1 MSVYT
6 THSRN
11 NRDILGIPSSQ
22 KSSSLNVLTHNSRR
36 KLHLNSDMSECENDD
51 PLLRSTSK
59 IRDINCTYVISAC
72 KKTGE
77 VPLTPDPVGRL
88 ALQRRVTRNKES
100 SSRGSQLGDSTE
112 NTAET
117 RLTLQRRAKT
127 ESVDKWRTTQTDS
140 VEKGKTAQTDCVKK
154 WKTTQNVGSPTE
166 NDCASLEARRKVT
179 VVNNDKDSSVAP
191 FVPLAEGPK
200 DIEVMNDEKHKETF
214 SAPLGANEHVA
225 LQYLSNRAPTDS
237 QSQTKVV
244 PSSHLATK
252 PLQSKL
258 SIKVSGTGNLHQ
270 RSTGKDMAKNSNKF
284 ESLEKR
290 TPKKYVIGHKWTPKC
305 GTPQLMSPAASTPK
319 SRVPSLQVK
328 QKPRGS
334 LLANERERSQENT
347 LPLEEETAGR
357 NTSIEADPIKVEN
370 SQVTVAIRVRPFSK
384 REKVEKASQ
393 VVFMNGEEI
402 VVEHPDMKQV
412 YNFIYDLAFWSFD
425 ECHPNYASQTTVYE
439 MLAVPLLER
448 AFEGYNTSLFAYG
461 PLASGKSYTMMGLSE
476 EPGIIPRFCEDL
488 FAQVA
493 KKQTQEVSYH
503 LEMSFFEVYN
513 EKIHDLLVCK
523 GENGQRKQPLRVREH
538 PVSGPYV
545 EALSMNVVSSYS
557 DIQSWLELG
566 NKQRA
571 TAATGMNDKSSRSHS
586 VFTLVMTQTKTE
598 SVEGEEHDHRITSR
612 INLIDLAGSERCST
626 AQTSGDRLKEG
637 GSINKSLLVLG
648 KVISALSEQA
658 NRKRVFIPYRESVLT
673 WLLKESLGGN
683 SKTSM
688 IATVSPAANNIEETL
703 STLRYASQA
712 RMIVNIAKVNED
724 MNAKLIR
731 ELKAEIEK
739 LKAAQRNSRNI
750 DPERYRLC
758 RQEITSLRMKLHQ
771 QERDIAEMQR
781 AWKEKFE
788 QAERRKLQET
798 KALQKAGITFQ
809 MDNHLP
815 NLVNLNEDPQL
826 SEMLLYMIKEGTTT
840 VGKYK
845 PNSSHDIQLSGVLIA
860 DDHCTIKN
868 FDGIVSIIPV
878 GEAKTYINGKHILES
893 TVLHHG
899 DRVILGGDHYFR
911 FNHPVEVQKGK
922 RPSGRDTLINEGPKD
937 FEFAKNEL
945 LIAQRS
951 QLEAEIKEAQLKA
964 KEEMM
969 QGIQIAKKMAQQE
982 LSSQKAAYESKIKAL
997 EAELKE
1003 EAQRKKMQEINNQK
1017 ANDKIEELEKAKQQ
1031 LEQEIYV
1038 NKKRLEMETLAAKQA
1053 LEDHSIRHARIL
1065 EALETEKQKIAKEVQ
1080 ILQQNQSNRDK
1091 TFLIQTNWSSMKLSM
1106 MIQEANAISHKFKK
1120 CYVFGRHDVSDKGSN
1135 SDTYVRVRNLQL
1147 GISTFWSLE
1156 KFESKL
1162 AAMKELYESN
1172 NNNKSDDVFC
1182 DPEDEWEPDITN
1194 APVSSFS
1201 RRRSR
1206 SLMKNRRVSGCLHDL
1221 QAHPIQDLHS
1231 SHSSGLLEKS
1241 SPIYSSSAES
1251 FLPGICK
1258 ELIGSSLSFL
1268 GQSYDEEKTMA
1279 DSLMDNFLKIYHGLF
1294 AISKAH
1300 EEQDEESQEN
1310 LLSSDRAT
1318 QSLTIQVT
1326 CAFEHLVVLI
1336 KHWLNEILPCTSAAR
1351 LEDELRQEIKKLGG
1365 YLQLFLQGCCSDISS
1380 MVKEA
1385 QTKIIQIV
1393 QQAVKY
1399 VGQLAVL
1406 QGSKLHFLENSSNKA
1421 ASVQEDFMDALCDG
1435 VGLGMKILLDSGLEK
1450 AKELQHELLSQCT
1463 QNEVTKQMKGKAMEL
1478 IGCLENMF
1486 AEWKTK
1492 SFRTEL
1498 QESPGYQDLK
1508 KMVNLA
1514 QEFLKLKH
1522 CLEQTIQI
1530 IISALR
1536 GCHTDKNLL
1545 KNCVESLCNLAK
1557 DFHDDLSM
1565 CSTSFDS
1572 CEKRL
1577 PPVGHGGLESLAKSL
1592 LLCFESEE
1600 RADLLNPWE
1609 TCNQNT
1615 REEGQQS
1622 KPSRTDS
1629 VRNKGVPKRVFELH
1643 GSSPAVTSE
1652 DSTPSRIQW
1661 V

>member
-1 MSVYT
+1 MSIYT
-6 THSRN
+6 TYNKN
-11 NRDILGIPSSQ
+11 NSNILGIPSSQ
-22 KSSSLNVLTHNSRR
+22 RSSPLNVLTHSSRR
-36 KLHLNSDMSECENDD
+36 KLHLNSDMSKCENDD
-51 PLLRSTSK
+51 PLLKSASK
-59 IRDINCTYVISAC
+59 IRDINSTYVISAC
-72 KKTGE
+72 KETGD
-77 VPLTPDPVGRL
+77 VPLTPNPTGRL

-100 SSRGSQLGDSTE
+100 SLCGRELGDSTE
-112 NTAET
+112 KTAET

-127 ESVDKWRTTQTDS
+127 ESVAKWKTARTES
-140 VEKGKTAQTDCVKK
+140 VAKWKTAQTDCVAK
-154 WKTTQNVGSPTE
+154 WKTTQNVGSATE
-166 NDCASLEARRKVT
+166 KDCASLEASTNVT
-179 VVNNDKDSSVAP
+179 IVNKDKNSFVASS
-191 FVPLAEGPK
+191 VPLAKDPK
-200 DIEVMNDEKHKETF
+200 DIEMMADEKHKETF
-214 SAPLGANEHVA
+214 SKALPGASENVA
-225 LQYLSNRAPTDS
+225 LKYLRNSAPTDS

-244 PSSHLATK
+244 PSGHLATK

-258 SIKVSGTGNLHQ
+258 NTKVPGTGALHHG
-270 RSTGKDMAKNSNKF
+270 SIGKDMAKHSNKF
-284 ESLEKR
+284 ESLEK
-290 TPKKYVIGHKWTPKC
+290 TPTKYIVGHKLTPRC
-305 GTPQLMSPAASTPK
+305 GTPQLTSPAASILK
-319 SRVPSLQVK
+319 NRMPSLQVK
-328 QKPRGS
+328 KPRS
-334 LLANERERSQENT
+334 SVLANERERSQENI
-347 LPLEEETAGR
+347 LPLEEEITGQY
-357 NTSIEADPIKVEN
+357 TSIETDPLKVEN
-370 SQVTVAIRVRPFSK
+370 SQVTVAVRVRPFSK
-384 REKVEKASQ
+384 REMVEKACQ

-402 VVEHPDMKQV
+402 TVEHPDMKQV
-412 YNFIYDLAFWSFD
+412 YNFIYNIGFWSFD

-439 MLAVPLLER
+439 TLAVPLLER
-448 AFEGYNTSLFAYG
+448 AFEGYNTCLFAYG
-461 PLASGKSYTMMGLSE
+461 QTGSGKSYTMMGLNE
-476 EPGIIPRFCEDL
+476 EPGIIPRFCEDI

-493 KKQTQEVSYH
+493 KKQTQEVSFH

-545 EALSMNVVSSYS
+545 EALSMNVVNSYS

-598 SVEGEEHDHRITSR
+598 SVDGEEHDHRITSR

-637 GSINKSLLVLG
+637 VSINKSLLTLG

-658 NRKRVFIPYRESVLT
+658 NGKRVFIPYRESVLT

-683 SKTSM
+683 SKTAM
-688 IATVSPAANNIEETL
+688 IATISPAASNIEETL
-703 STLRYASQA
+703 NTLRYASQA

-739 LKAAQRNSRNI
+739 LKAAQRNNRNI

-771 QERDIAEMQR
+771 QERDMTEMQR
-781 AWKEKFE
+781 AWKEKLE

-798 KALQKAGITFQ
+798 KELQVSLQLSKLIRKLNKDDAGITFQ

-826 SEMLLYMIKEGTTT
+826 SEMLLYMIKEGMTT

-868 FDGIVSIIPV
+868 FDGIVSIIPI

-922 RPSGRDTLINEGPKD
+922 RPSGGDTLTNEGPKD

-945 LIAQRS
+945 LMAQRS
-951 QLEAEIKEAQLKA
+951 QLEAEIKEAHLKA

-969 QGIQIAKKMAQQE
+969 QGIQIAKEMAQQE

-997 EAELKE
+997 EAELIE
-1003 EAQRKKMQEINNQK
+1003 ESQRKKMQEINNQK
-1017 ANDKIEELEKAKQQ
+1017 ANDKIEELEKTKQR

-1080 ILQQNQSNRDK
+1080 ILLQNQNNREK
-1091 TFLIQTNWSSMKLSM
+1091 TFLIQTNWNSMKLSM
-1106 MIQEANAISHKFKK
+1106 MIQEANAISNKFKK
-1120 CYVFGRHDVSDKGSN
+1120 CYVFGRHDVSDKGSS
-1135 SDTYVRVRNLQL
+1135 SDICVRVRNLQL

-1172 NNNKSDDVFC
+1172 NSNKSEDVFC

-1194 APVSSFS
+1194 VPVSSFS

-1206 SLMKNRRVSGCLHDL
+1206 SLMKNRRISGCLYDI
-1221 QAHPIQDLHS
+1221 QAHPIQSLHS
-1231 SHSSGLLEKS
+1231 SHSSGLMEKS
-1241 SPIYSSSAES
+1241 STIYSSSAES

-1258 ELIGSSLSFL
+1258 ELIGSSLDFL

-1279 DSLMDNFLKIYHGLF
+1279 DSLINNFLKIYHGLF

-1300 EEQDEESQEN
+1300 EEQDEESPDN
-1310 LLSSDRAT
+1310 LFSSDRAA
-1318 QSLTIQVT
+1318 QALTIQVT
-1326 CAFEHLVVLI
+1326 CAFEQLVVLI
-1336 KHWLNEILPCTSAAR
+1336 KHWLDDTLPCTSTAR
-1351 LEDELRQEIKKLGG
+1351 LEEELRQEVKKLGG
-1365 YLQLFLQGCCSDISS
+1365 YLQLFLQ
-1380 MVKEA
+1380 
-1385 QTKIIQIV
+1385 
-1393 QQAVKY
+1393 
-1399 VGQLAVL
+1399 
-1406 QGSKLHFLENSSNKA
+1406 
-1421 ASVQEDFMDALCDG
+1421 
-1435 VGLGMKILLDSGLEK
+1435 
-1450 AKELQHELLSQCT
+1450 
-1463 QNEVTKQMKGKAMEL
+1463 VTKQMKAKATEL

-1492 SFRTEL
+1492 SFRTQL
-1498 QESPGYQDLK
+1498 QQNSGYQDVK
-1508 KMVNLA
+1508 KMVNFA
-1514 QEFLKLKH
+1514 PEFLKLKH

-1536 GCHTDKNLL
+1536 GCHSDKNLL
-1545 KNCVESLCNLAK
+1545 QNCVESLCSLAK

-1565 CSTSFDS
+1565 CSTSLDN
-1572 CEKRL
+1572 CEKRI
-1577 PPVGHGGLESLAKSL
+1577 PQVGHGGLESVVKSL
-1592 LLCFESEE
+1592 LLCLESEE
-1600 RADLLNPWE
+1600 RPDLLKSWE

-1622 KPSRTDS
+1622 KSSRTDS
-1629 VRNKGVPKRVFELH
+1629 VRNKGVPKRVYELH
-1643 GSSPAVTSE
+1643 GSSPAGTSE
-1652 DSTPSRIQW
+1652 ESTPRRIQW

>member
-6 THSRN
+6 AHNRN

-22 KSSSLNVLTHNSRR
+22 KSSSLNVLTHSSRR
-36 KLHLNSDMSECENDD
+36 KLHLNSGMSECENDD
-51 PLLRSTSK
+51 PLSRSANK
-59 IRDINCTYVISAC
+59 IRDINSTYVISAC

-77 VPLTPDPVGRL
+77 VPLTPDPPGRL

-100 SSRGSQLGDSTE
+100 SLRGSELGDSTE
-112 NTAET
+112 KTAET

-127 ESVDKWRTTQTDS
+127 ESVEKWKTAQTES
-140 VEKGKTAQTDCVKK
+140 VEKWKTAQTDCVKK

-166 NDCASLEARRKVT
+166 NDCASLEMRRKVT
-179 VVNNDKDSSVAP
+179 IVNNGKDSSVAS
-191 FVPLAEGPK
+191 FGPLAK
-200 DIEVMNDEKHKETF
+200 DRKDTEMMADEKHKETS
-214 SAPLGANEHVA
+214 SALLEANEHVT
-225 LQYLSNRAPTDS
+225 LQYLSNRAPTDC

-244 PSSHLATK
+244 PSGHLATK

-258 SIKVSGTGNLHQ
+258 NIKVPGTGNLHH
-270 RSTGKDMAKNSNKF
+270 RSIGKDIAKNSNKF
-284 ESLEKR
+284 GSLEKR
-290 TPKKYVIGHKWTPKC
+290 TPTKYIVGHKWTPKC
-305 GTPQLMSPAASTPK
+305 GTLQLSSPAASILK
-319 SRVPSLQVK
+319 NRVPSLQVK
-328 QKPRGS
+328 QKPRSS
-334 LLANERERSQENT
+334 LLANEKERSQENT
-347 LPLEEETAGR
+347 LLLEEETTGR
-357 NTSIEADPIKVEN
+357 NTSIETDPLKVEN

-402 VVEHPDMKQV
+402 AVEHPDMKQV
-412 YNFIYDLAFWSFD
+412 YNFIYDVAFWSFD

-439 MLAVPLLER
+439 TLAVPLLER
-448 AFEGYNTSLFAYG
+448 AFEGYNTCLFAY
-461 PLASGKSYTMMGLSE
+461 
-476 EPGIIPRFCEDL
+476 
-488 FAQVA
+488 
-493 KKQTQEVSYH
+493 
-503 LEMSFFEVYN
+503 VYN

-523 GENGQRKQPLRVREH
+523 GENGQRKQP
-538 PVSGPYV
+538 
-545 EALSMNVVSSYS
+545 
-557 DIQSWLELG
+557 SWLELG

-612 INLIDLAGSERCST
+612 INLIDLAG
-626 AQTSGDRLKEG
+626 K
-637 GSINKSLLVLG
+637 
-648 KVISALSEQA
+648 
-658 NRKRVFIPYRESVLT
+658 
-673 WLLKESLGGN
+673 SLGGN
-683 SKTSM
+683 SKTAM
-688 IATVSPAANNIEETL
+688 IATISPAANNIEETL

-739 LKAAQRNSRNI
+739 LKAAQRNSQNI

-771 QERDIAEMQR
+771 QERDMAEMQR

-798 KALQKAGITFQ
+798 KELQKAGITFQ
-809 MDNHLP
+809 IDNHLP
-815 NLVNLNEDPQL
+815 NFVNLNEDPQL

-868 FDGIVSIIPV
+868 FDGI
-878 GEAKTYINGKHILES
+878 
-893 TVLHHG
+893 G

-922 RPSGRDTLINEGPKD
+922 RPSGRDILIIEGPKD

-945 LIAQRS
+945 LMAQRS
-951 QLEAEIKEAQLKA
+951 QLEAEIKEAQLRA

-969 QGIQIAKKMAQQE
+969 QGIQIAKEMAQQE

-1017 ANDKIEELEKAKQQ
+1017 ANDKIEELEKAKQR

-1106 MIQEANAISHKFKK
+1106 MIQEANAISSKFKK
-1120 CYVFGRHDVSDKGSN
+1120 CYVFGRHDVSDKGSS
-1135 SDTYVRVRNLQL
+1135 SDTSVRVRNLQL

-1162 AAMKELYESN
+1162 AAMKELYEMN
-1172 NNNKSDDVFC
+1172 GNL
-1182 DPEDEWEPDITN
+1182 T
-1194 APVSSFS
+1194 
-1201 RRRSR
+1201 
-1206 SLMKNRRVSGCLHDL
+1206 L
-1221 QAHPIQDLHS
+1221 QMHQFLLFLEG
-1231 SHSSGLLEKS
+1231 GLLEKS
-1241 SPIYSSSAES
+1241 STIYSSSAES

-1258 ELIGSSLSFL
+1258 ELIGSSLDFL

-1279 DSLMDNFLKIYHGLF
+1279 DSLINNFLKIYHGLF

-1300 EEQDEESQEN
+1300 EEQDEEMF
-1310 LLSSDRAT
+1310 SSDRAT
-1318 QSLTIQVT
+1318 QAFTIQVT
-1326 CAFEHLVVLI
+1326 CAFEQLVVLI
-1336 KHWLNEILPCTSAAR
+1336 KHWLNDTPPCTSTAR
-1351 LEDELRQEIKKLGG
+1351 LEDELRQEVKKLGG

-1385 QTKIIQIV
+1385 QKKIIQIV

-1406 QGSKLHFLENSSNKA
+1406 KGSKLHFLENSSNKA

-1435 VGLGMKILLDSGLEK
+1435 IGLGMKILLDSGVEK
-1450 AKELQHELLSQCT
+1450 AKELQHELLRRCT
-1463 QNEVTKQMKGKAMEL
+1463 QNEVAKQMKAKAMGL

-1498 QESPGYQDLK
+1498 QQENSGYQDLK

-1514 QEFLKLKH
+1514 PEFLKLKH

-1536 GCHTDKNLL
+1536 GFHSDKNLL

-1557 DFHDDLSM
+1557 DLHDDLNM
-1565 CSTSFDS
+1565 RSTSLDS
-1572 CEKRL
+1572 CEKKI
-1577 PPVGHGGLESLAKSL
+1577 PQVGHGGLESLVKSL

-1600 RADLLNPWE
+1600 RPDLLNPWE

-1622 KPSRTDS
+1622 KSSRTDS
-1629 VRNKGVPKRVFELH
+1629 VRNKGVPKQVYELH
-1643 GSSPAVTSE
+1643 GSSPAVTAE
-1652 DSTPSRIQW
+1652 DSAPIRIQW

>member
-6 THSRN
+6 ARNRN
-11 NRDILGIPSSQ
+11 NSGLLGVLSSP
-22 KSSSLNVLTHNSRR
+22 KTSSLNVLTQSSRL
-36 KLHLNSDMSECENDD
+36 KLHLTSDRTECENDD
-51 PLLRSTSK
+51 PLLTSARK
-59 IRDINCTYVISAC
+59 IRDINSTYVISAC
-72 KKTGE
+72 KKTGD
-77 VPLTPDPVGRL
+77 VPLTPNPVGRL

-100 SSRGSQLGDSTE
+100 SLLGSEWGDSAE

-117 RLTLQRRAKT
+117 RLTLQRRAKA
-127 ESVDKWRTTQTDS
+127 DS
-140 VEKGKTAQTDCVKK
+140 VQKRTTAQTDCGEK
-154 WKTTQNVGSPTE
+154 WKTTQKVGSAAET
-166 NDCASLEARRKVT
+166 DHASLEDSANVT
-179 VVNNDKDSSVAP
+179 SVNKDETSCVASV
-191 FVPLAEGPK
+191 VPLAEDPK
-200 DIEVMNDEKHKETF
+200 DIEMAVDEKHKETCL
-214 SAPLGANEHVA
+214 ALAGANEKVA
-225 LQYLSNRAPTDS
+225 PKSLSNRAPTGS
-237 QSQTKVV
+237 QGQTEVV
-244 PSSHLATK
+244 PSGHLATR
-252 PLQSKL
+252 PLQSKV
-258 SIKVSGTGNLHQ
+258 SIKVPGSLPH
-270 RSTGKDMAKNSNKF
+270 RSIGKDTAKSSNKF
-284 ESLEKR
+284 ESLEKTR
-290 TPKKYVIGHKWTPKC
+290 TPTKYMAGHRLTPKC
-305 GTPQLMSPAASTPK
+305 GAPQLPSPAASSLLRK
-319 SRVPSLQVK
+319 RMPSLQATPK
-328 QKPRGS
+328 RESS
-334 LLANERERSQENT
+334 LPANKRARSRENT
-347 LPLEEETAGR
+347 LLPEEDTAGR
-357 NTSIEADPIKVEN
+357 NLSAETDPLKVEN
-370 SQVTVAIRVRPFSK
+370 SQVTVAVRVRPFSK

-393 VVFMNGEEI
+393 VVFLNGEEI
-402 VVEHPDMKQV
+402 AVEHPDMKQV
-412 YNFIYDLAFWSFD
+412 YNFIYDVAFWSFD
-425 ECHPNYASQTTVYE
+425 ESHPKYASQTTVYE
-439 MLAVPLLER
+439 TLAAPLLDR
-448 AFEGYNTSLFAYG
+448 AFEGYNTCLFAYG
-461 PLASGKSYTMMGLSE
+461 QTGSGKSYTMMGLSE

-586 VFTLVMTQTKTE
+586 VFTLVMTQTKIE

-612 INLIDLAGSERCST
+612 INLVDLAGSERCST
-626 AQTSGDRLKEG
+626 AQTSGERLKEG
-637 GSINKSLLVLG
+637 VSINKSLLTLG

-658 NRKRVFIPYRESVLT
+658 NRKRGFIPYRESVLT

-683 SKTSM
+683 SKTAM
-688 IATVSPAANNIEETL
+688 IATVSPAASNIEETL

-712 RMIVNIAKVNED
+712 RMIINIAKVNED

-771 QERDIAEMQR
+771 QERDMAEMHR
-781 AWKEKFE
+781 AWREKFE
-788 QAERRKLQET
+788 QAEKRKLQET
-798 KALQKAGITFQ
+798 KELQKAGITFQ

-845 PNSSHDIQLSGVLIA
+845 PNSSHDIQFSGVLIA
-860 DDHCTIKN
+860 DDHCTINN

-922 RPSGRDTLINEGPKD
+922 RPSGRDALISEGPKD

-945 LIAQRS
+945 LTAQRS
-951 QLEAEIKEAQLKA
+951 QLEAEIKEAQLRA

-969 QGIQIAKKMAQQE
+969 QGIQIAKEMAQQE
-982 LSSQKAAYESKIKAL
+982 LSSQKAAYENRIKAL

-1003 EAQRKKMQEINNQK
+1003 ESQRKKMQEINNQK
-1017 ANDKIEELEKAKQQ
+1017 ANDKIEELEKAKQR

-1038 NKKRLEMETLAAKQA
+1038 NKKRLEMETFAAKQA

-1080 ILQQNQSNRDK
+1080 ILQQNQNNRDK
-1091 TFLIQTNWSSMKLSM
+1091 TFLIQPNWSSMKLSM
-1106 MIQEANAISHKFKK
+1106 MIQEANAISNKFKK
-1120 CYVFGRHDVSDKGSN
+1120 YYVFGRHDVSDKGSS
-1135 SDTYVRVRNLQL
+1135 SDTSIRVRNLKL

-1172 NNNKSDDVFC
+1172 SSNKSEDIFC

-1194 APVSSFS
+1194 APVSSLS
-1201 RRRSR
+1201 RRRSK
-1206 SLMKNRRVSGCLHDL
+1206 SLMKNKRISGCLHEI
-1221 QAHPIQDLHS
+1221 QAYPIQNLHS

-1241 SPIYSSSAES
+1241 STISPRSAES

-1258 ELIGSSLSFL
+1258 ELIGSSLDFL

-1279 DSLMDNFLKIYHGLF
+1279 DSLINNFLKIYHGLL

-1300 EEQDEESQEN
+1300 EEQDEESQDN
-1310 LLSSDRAT
+1310 LFSSDRAT
-1318 QSLTIQVT
+1318 QSLTVQVT
-1326 CAFEHLVVLI
+1326 CTFGQLVVLI
-1336 KHWLNEILPCTSAAR
+1336 KHWLDDILPGTSTAR
-1351 LEDELRQEIKKLGG
+1351 LEDELRQEVKKLGS

-1385 QTKIIQIV
+1385 QKKIIQIV

-1406 QGSKLHFLENSSNKA
+1406 KGSKLHFLENSSNKA
-1421 ASVQEDFMDALCDG
+1421 ISVQEDFMDALCDG
-1435 VGLGMKILLDSGLEK
+1435 VGLGMKILLDSGQEK
-1450 AKELQHELLSQCT
+1450 AKELQHELLRQCT
-1463 QNEVTKQMKGKAMEL
+1463 QNEVTKQMKANAMAL
-1478 IGCLENMF
+1478 VGSLENIF

-1492 SFRTEL
+1492 SFRSEL
-1498 QESPGYQDLK
+1498 QENSGYQDLK
-1508 KMVNLA
+1508 KMVNIA
-1514 QEFLKLKH
+1514 PEFLKLKH
-1522 CLEQTIQI
+1522 CLEQIIQI

-1536 GCHTDKNLL
+1536 GCHSDKNLL
-1545 KNCVESLCNLAK
+1545 KNCVESLCTLTK
-1557 DFHDDLSM
+1557 DFHEDFSM
-1565 CSTSFDS
+1565 HSTSLDS
-1572 CEKRL
+1572 CEETV
-1577 PPVGHGGLESLAKSL
+1577 PQGGHRGLESLVKSL
-1592 LLCFESEE
+1592 LLFFEPEE
-1600 RADLLNPWE
+1600 SPNLLKPWE
-1609 TCNQNT
+1609 TCNQDT
-1615 REEGQQS
+1615 GEEGQQS
-1622 KPSRTDS
+1622 KSGRTDP
-1629 VRNKGVPKRVFELH
+1629 VRKRGVPKRVYELH
-1643 GSSPAVTSE
+1643 GSRPAGTSE
-1652 DSTPSRIQW
+1652 ESAAGRIQW